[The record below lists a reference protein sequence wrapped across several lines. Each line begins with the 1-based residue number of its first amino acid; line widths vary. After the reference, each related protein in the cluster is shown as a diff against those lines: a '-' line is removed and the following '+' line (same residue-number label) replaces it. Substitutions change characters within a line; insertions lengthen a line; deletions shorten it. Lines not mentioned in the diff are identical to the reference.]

1 MPTRHRPDTPSS
13 ELLAQ
18 WTARFKNNE
27 AFARRWALLEE
38 RANTHDSALKEV
50 QQRLES
56 LSPSELARRLG
67 DPAQEDAVAPACAPS
82 ETEVR
87 EVLEQP
93 PPSSTREIASV
104 VVQRLSAC
112 ASYVSSEDLI
122 RTDETPPLGTVLDLR
137 GLASHVV
144 ASAVRRSQLLER
156 ISVTERPDSPGCGEE
171 EVEVPSPPGDEGPR
185 DDQDP
190 SRADAKPGPDEEAGC
205 GVRGIASH
213 LVCQAIRRSV
223 ISAGTPRSSGS
234 ASNKKASI
242 CLELPR
248 ASATEEPL
256 VIAPAAKPRVSVPEI
271 ALAGIGRPSLSAL
284 KSQSLRRPTLL
295 RVSFSTLPVSSGY
308 VLEQQSSKD
317 RSQSDPCPESSVRD
331 LAAAVVR
338 RATLGSILGLDLRC
352 APEAASGPLDL
363 PKVSTPR
370 WSLTDQLIA
379 QDSFGPY
386 VHPSPPAD
394 CKTLGRISDARGLAS
409 YLIRQSI
416 RMSVSRADAPLSA
429 AEVSTPTSSGRS
441 DVL

>member
-1 MPTRHRPDTPSS
+1 VSDCRKRLAAVGVDDDRLVSRCVSFQDGANLLLARVPAQRGTGAVPTRHRPDTPSS

-27 AFARRWALLEE
+27 AFARRCALLEE
-38 RANTHDSALKEV
+38 RANSNERALEEM

-56 LSPSELARRLG
+56 PSPSELARRLG

-93 PPSSTREIASV
+93 PPSSPREIASV
-104 VVQRLSAC
+104 VVQRALSAC
-112 ASYVSSEDLI
+112 ASYVPSE
-122 RTDETPPLGTVLDLR
+122 
-137 GLASHVV
+137 
-144 ASAVRRSQLLER
+144 
-156 ISVTERPDSPGCGEE
+156 
-171 EVEVPSPPGDEGPR
+171 
-185 DDQDP
+185 
-190 SRADAKPGPDEEAGC
+190 
-205 GVRGIASH
+205 
-213 LVCQAIRRSV
+213 
-223 ISAGTPRSSGS
+223 
-234 ASNKKASI
+234 
-242 CLELPR
+242 
-248 ASATEEPL
+248 EEPL

-271 ALAGIGRPSLSAL
+271 ALAGTGRPSLSAL

-295 RVSFSTLPVSSGY
+295 RVSFSTLPVSPGY

-338 RATLGSILGLDLRC
+338 RATLGSILGLERC
-352 APEAASGPLDL
+352 EAASGPLDL

-379 QDSFGPY
+379 RDSFGPY

-416 RMSVSRADAPLSA
+416 RMSVSRADTPLSA